1 MNDIDEQQRVR
12 LAPGV
17 RSQTDPA
24 TGDDVLLY
32 PEGILI
38 LNETAREIVGR
49 CDGKTTIAEIVAA
62 LAAEHQ
68 LGHLVHLEALV
79 GHQPV
84 QQLLDARVLGAER
97 LLEPGAESLEIE
109 EVEIEEPVEG
119 RRVARFLDQRA
130 AERRL
135 EGASRPAAVRR

>member
-1 MNDIDEQQRVR
+1 MNEIDEQQRVR

-38 LNETAREIVGR
+38 LNETAREIVAR

-62 LAAEHQ
+62 LAAEY
-68 LGHLVHLEALV
+68 
-79 GHQPV
+79 
-84 QQLLDARVLGAER
+84 
-97 LLEPGAESLEIE
+97 ESS
-109 EVEIEEPVEG
+109 
-119 RRVARFLDQRA
+119 A
-130 AERRL
+130 AELESDVAECLDDLRRRKL
-135 EGASRPAAVRR
+135 VVFAQ